1 MEANVI
7 NIKNEEVGKVELN
20 EKIFNEEVKE
30 HTVWEV
36 VRWQL
41 ATRRAGTAST
51 KTRAEVRGSR
61 RKILP
66 QKGTG
71 NARHGDK
78 KANIF
83 VGGGVVHGPRPRDF
97 YYPLP
102 KKVRRKALKGVLS
115 MKLKDG
121 ELSIVE
127 DFTFETPKT
136 KKAVEVLK
144 NLGLENSKVLIVI
157 PAKDENLMKSFRNLP
172 KVKVLVVDGLNTY
185 DVLNADKVLI
195 FKSALQKIDERLG
208 QWAEPLMIY

>member
-7 NIKNEEVGKVELN
+7 NIKNEEVGKVKLN

-36 VRWQL
+36 VKWQL
-41 ATRRAGTAST
+41 AARRAGTAST

-71 NARHGDK
+71 NARHGDR

-83 VGGGVVHGPRPRDF
+83 VGGGIAHGPRPRDY

-102 KKVRRKALKGVLS
+102 KKVRKKVLKGVLS
-115 MKLKDG
+115 IKLKEG
-121 ELSIVE
+121 ELSIIE
-127 DFTFETPKT
+127 DFSFEEPKT
-136 KKAVEVLK
+136 KKAIEVLK
-144 NLGLENSKVLIVI
+144 NLGLENSKVLLVI
-157 PAKDENLMKSFRNLP
+157 PAKDENLMKSFRNLQN
-172 KVKVLVVDGLNTY
+172 VKVLVVDGLNTY
-185 DVLNADKVLI
+185 DILNADKVLI
-195 FKSALQKIDERLG
+195 FKSALEKIDERLG
-208 QWAEPLMIY
+208 K